1 MRSEGS
7 LPNAKLAA
15 ALDTWADARERAVT
29 ELKMTA
35 VTLEAAGH
43 RIEAT
48 RLRKAANHLKARMV
62 EERRRASDLRAVEAR
77 RDQRSVE
84 PFIETGKIELESA

>member
-29 ELKMTA
+29 VLKKTA
-35 VTLEAAGH
+35 VSLEAAGH

-62 EERRRASDLRAVEAR
+62 EERGRASHL
-77 RDQRSVE
+77 RSVE
-84 PFIETGKIELESA
+84 AQDHRSVEHPSDIEMETA